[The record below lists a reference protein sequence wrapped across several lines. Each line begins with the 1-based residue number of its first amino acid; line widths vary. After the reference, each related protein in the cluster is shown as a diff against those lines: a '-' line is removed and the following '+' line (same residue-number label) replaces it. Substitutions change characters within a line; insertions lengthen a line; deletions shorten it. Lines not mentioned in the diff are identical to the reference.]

1 MPESASADASQP
13 APSNEAIVYPP
24 VILPPLMK
32 GWVKGSQWEFL
43 TGHIICFNYCQ
54 NQSTADRK
62 EYVAIVVNEYWTWY
76 YWEDPI
82 DEEPTSL
89 PVLPHLDIIH
99 PSKGPLKAA
108 KLTQMNVMS

>member
-1 MPESASADASQP
+1 MPESASADTSQP
-13 APSNEAIVYPP
+13 APSNEAIIYPP
-24 VILPPLMK
+24 VILPPLTK
-32 GWVKGSQWEFL
+32 GWAKGSWQEFL
-43 TGHIICFNYCQ
+43 TRHIVCFNYRQ

-62 EYVAIVVNEYWTWY
+62 EYVEIVVNEYWTRY

-89 PVLPHLDIIH
+89 PVPPHLDIIH

-108 KLTQMNVMS
+108 KLAQMNVVS